1 MMKYEQHDDE
11 DEDENDEK
19 DYQQEDEQ
27 YDDDEK
33 DKARVYEGCKD
44 EKYEARIDEVS
55 GLITYLTNN

>member
-33 DKARVYEGCKD
+33 HKARVYEV
-44 EKYEARIDEVS
+44 ARMRS
-55 GLITYLTNN
+55 MRQGQMR